1 MAINGESIKGKAQG
15 LFSGPEGSAAEKTRA
30 NQVVVGRP
38 IHCNIGLTLT
48 VNTDATISLLSRIP
62 YGLRV
67 SAAHF
72 TPSASQASAAA
83 DGWLFT
89 LKYDDGA
96 GGASTSI
103 ASFNTTSAAL
113 TAQQTKAMSMT
124 APVDVP
130 AASRV
135 FVVCDA
141 TATAAAA
148 NAMAVVFS
156 LTAEET

>member
-30 NQVVVGRP
+30 NQVVVSRP
-38 IHCNIGLTLT
+38 FHSNIGTTLT
-48 VNTDATISLLSRIP
+48 VNTDATISLISRLPHAI
-62 YGLRV
+62 RV

-72 TPSASQASAAA
+72 TPSASQATAAA

-89 LKYDDGA
+89 IKYDDGA
-96 GGASTSI
+96 GGASTSV
-103 ASFNTTSAAL
+103 ATYNTINGAL
-113 TAQQTKAMSMT
+113 TAQQTKAMTVT
-124 APVDVP
+124 APVDIP
-130 AASRV
+130 AASRL

-148 NAMAVVFS
+148 NAMAVTFS
-156 LTAEET
+156 LTCEET